1 MAFVAVGA
9 AHAAGNLAF
18 CPDGPALL
26 SRVEVPDAVAIH
38 GFDQLKNIREYMFE
52 DVAAG
57 EAATLRGERRPG
69 AVCKVPRWLA
79 GRRLCLKK
87 LSANLETLQP
97 LPRELTSGDLAAY
110 ASAQAAAKGRKT
122 TLRKPRGTYR
132 IIETL
137 PSG

>member
-52 DVAAG
+52 DVVAG
-57 EAATLRGERRPG
+57 EAASHF
-69 AVCKVPRWLA
+69 VV
-79 GRRLCLKK
+79 
-87 LSANLETLQP
+87 SA
-97 LPRELTSGDLAAY
+97 DLALFVKHHVGSQAGVY
-110 ASAQAAAKGRKT
+110 A
-122 TLRKPRGTYR
+122 
-132 IIETL
+132 
-137 PSG
+137 

>member
-1 MAFVAVGA
+1 
-9 AHAAGNLAF
+9 
-18 CPDGPALL
+18 
-26 SRVEVPDAVAIH
+26 VEVPDAVAIH

-57 EAATLRGERRPG
+57 EAATLRGECRPG
-69 AVCKVPRWLA
+69 TVCKVPRWLA

-97 LPRELTSGDLAAY
+97 LPRELTSDDLAAY

-122 TLRKPRGTYR
+122 TLRKPRGSYR